1 MVIKDKAVSFQLSNN
16 RNLECLAFT
25 ARSESALENQYRKSK
40 EREPC
45 DLWREYNSKK
55 KSKGQAAQ
63 EIAREQPSKAS
74 QDTKSAVNVVL
85 LKYKLWQI
93 T

>member
-1 MVIKDKAVSFQLSNN
+1 MVVKDKAVLFQLSNN

-25 ARSESALENQYRKSK
+25 ARSKSALENQYRKSK

-55 KSKGQAAQ
+55 KKQRVSCSGNCS
-63 EIAREQPSKAS
+63 RAS
-74 QDTKSAVNVVL
+74 F
-85 LKYKLWQI
+85 
-93 T
+93 